1 MSEAFFTFI
10 GIYLLCL
17 VKFFAGPVL
26 GAAAGYS
33 PWEII
38 GVSVL
43 GMMSSVTFF
52 TFLGTRVKKALQAR
66 STTQKK
72 VFTKKNRRIVRIWGA
87 YGEVGIAALTPI
99 LLTPIG
105 GTLILVSFGSD
116 KKKILLYMLIS
127 GLIWGAIFSFSIE
140 WLLLFPPILHGPI
153 NLH

>member
-1 MSEAFFTFI
+1 MSEAFFTFF

-17 VKFFAGPVL
+17 IKFFAGPVL

-33 PWEII
+33 PLEII

-43 GMMSSVTFF
+43 GMMTSVTFF
-52 TFLGTRVKKALQAR
+52 TFLGTRVKKTLQKR
-66 STTQKK
+66 SRSKKK
-72 VFTKKNRRIVRIWGA
+72 VFTKKNRRIVRIWSS

-116 KKKILLYMLIS
+116 KKKILLYMLLS
-127 GLIWGAIFSFSIE
+127 GLIWGAIFSFFIE
-140 WLLLFPPILHGPI
+140 WLLLLPPISALI
-153 NLH
+153 K

>member
-1 MSEAFFTFI
+1 MSEAFFTFF
-10 GIYLLCL
+10 GIYMLCL

-43 GMMSSVTFF
+43 GMMTSVTFF
-52 TFLGTRVKKALQAR
+52 TFLGTRVKKAIQAR
-66 STTQKK
+66 STKKKK
-72 VFTKKNRRIVRIWGA
+72 VFTKKNRRIVRIWGS
-87 YGEVGIAALTPI
+87 YGELGIAALTPI

-116 KKKILLYMLIS
+116 K
-127 GLIWGAIFSFSIE
+127 
-140 WLLLFPPILHGPI
+140 
-153 NLH
+153 

>member
-1 MSEAFFTFI
+1 MSEAFFTFL

-17 VKFFAGPVL
+17 IKFFAGPVL

-33 PWEII
+33 PLEII

-52 TFLGTRVKKALQAR
+52 TFLGARVKKALQAR
-66 STTQKK
+66 RTGQKK
-72 VFTKKNRRIVRIWGA
+72 VFTKKNRRIVRVWGS
-87 YGEVGIAALTPI
+87 YGEIGIAALTPI

-116 KKKILLYMLIS
+116 KKKILGYMLIS
-127 GLIWGAIFSFSIE
+127 GLIWGAILSFSID
-140 WLLLFPPILHGPI
+140 WLLQFPAISSL
-153 NLH
+153 L